1 MRKLVLALV
10 IIGFCSVAL
19 ADERTVILPRDN
31 RPFTVTQGDIVR
43 LIGMGIAGSKIEAKV
58 EGSAKIETTSNIK
71 ELSNG
76 KPLIGNQVKVFD
88 LKPTGPGKVTAT
100 ITVTP
105 PQPDARFRHR
115 HRGNARRSRRS
126 RGPSAGAAENRRSR
140 SAAEG
145 GRAGRNLRAG
155 R

>member
-1 MRKLVLALV
+1 LG

-105 PQPDARFRHR
+105 PQP
-115 HRGNARRSRRS
+115 
-126 RGPSAGAAENRRSR
+126 GAPAKETKY
-140 SAAEG
+140 EFQVK
-145 GRAGRNLRAG
+145 
-155 R
+155 

>member
-1 MRKLVLALV
+1 M
-10 IIGFCSVAL
+10 
-19 ADERTVILPRDN
+19 ILTQKRCKSGSGTGSTS
-31 RPFTVTQGDIVR
+31 RFGRRQFTVTQGDIVR

-105 PQPDARFRHR
+105 PQP
-115 HRGNARRSRRS
+115 
-126 RGPSAGAAENRRSR
+126 SAPAKE
-140 SAAEG
+140 
-145 GRAGRNLRAG
+145 
-155 R
+155 